1 MFSKPATWVNI
12 CSMSLSTILLCTLSL
27 LCVVNAILAIVS
39 LRSRGRREGEKDSG
53 QLVASSLSDFRK
65 SIESRFD
72 AMELKSAQNQEG
84 MRAAIERIR
93 SDNARQMEASLQRI
107 DRLTETVERNMQLIR
122 KENTEQLDRMRRTVD
137 EQLKETLETR
147 LSQSFE
153 QVLKQ
158 LEAVYKGLGEMQN
171 LAKSVGDLS
180 RLFTNVKS
188 RGVWGEIQAEAIL
201 DDILTKDQYVR
212 NFKPR
217 PRSSEVVEFA
227 ICLPGKTDD
236 DNVYLP
242 IDSKFPRE
250 DYENYVRAQEKGDV
264 ENVRLY
270 QNALR
275 NRVAQEAKS
284 VSEKYIAPPRTTDFA
299 ILFLP
304 TESLYAEIL
313 SMPGFAE
320 ELQQKYRVTIAGPT
334 TLAALVNSLQ
344 MGFRTLAV
352 EKRSHEVW
360 KLFSQMRKQFGYFL
374 NDLEAAGKSVGSAA
388 SRIEAVANRSAKISQ
403 KLESIE
409 LPEEDDKSALP
420 LE

>member
-1 MFSKPATWVNI
+1 
-12 CSMSLSTILLCTLSL
+12 MSLSTILLCALSL
-27 LCVVNAILAIVS
+27 LCVVNAILAVVS
-39 LRSRGRREGEKDSG
+39 LRSRRCREGEKDSG
-53 QLVASSLSDFRK
+53 QLVASALSDFRK

-72 AMELKSAQNQEG
+72 AMELKSAQSQEG

-107 DRLTETVERNMQLIR
+107 DRLTESVERNMQLIR
-122 KENTEQLDRMRRTVD
+122 KENTEQLERMRRTVD

-217 PRSSEVVEFA
+217 PRSPEVVEFA

-374 NDLEAAGKSVGSAA
+374 GDLEAAGKSVTSAA
-388 SRIEAVANRSAKISQ
+388 SRIEAVASRSAKISQ

-409 LPEEDDKSALP
+409 LPEEDDKASLP

>member
-1 MFSKPATWVNI
+1 
-12 CSMSLSTILLCTLSL
+12 MSLSTILLCALSL
-27 LCVVNAILAIVS
+27 LCVVNAILAVVS
-39 LRSRGRREGEKDSG
+39 LRSRSRREGEKDSG
-53 QLVASSLSDFRK
+53 QLVASALSDFRK

-72 AMELKSAQNQEG
+72 AMELKNAQSQEG

-107 DRLTETVERNMQLIR
+107 DRLTESVERNMQLIR
-122 KENTEQLDRMRRTVD
+122 KENTEQLERMRRTVD

-217 PRSSEVVEFA
+217 PRSPEVVEFA

-374 NDLEAAGKSVGSAA
+374 GDLEAAGKSVGSAA
-388 SRIEAVANRSAKISQ
+388 SRIEAVASRSAKISQ

-409 LPEEDDKSALP
+409 LPEEDDKASLP